1 MYAVIET
8 GSKQY
13 KVAKD
18 DIILIET
25 LEVEE
30 GKDLILRDV
39 LLIKEGNSVHVGSPY
54 LKGAVV
60 TCEVL
65 DEVRGDKLIAYKYK
79 KRKSSKK
86 KIGHR
91 QDLLKLKVKS
101 IEVKEGEE
109 DGTCS

>member
-18 DIILIET
+18 DIILVER
-25 LEVEE
+25 LEVKD
-30 GKDLILRDV
+30 GKTLRLGDV

-54 LKGAVV
+54 LKGAGVV
-60 TCEVL
+60 CEVL
-65 DEVRGDKLIAYKYK
+65 AEVRGDKLVAYKYK

-101 IEVKEGEE
+101 IEVKEG
-109 DGTCS
+109 